1 MKITL
6 TKLEIL
12 CIICIILVGLAY
24 HKEIKNM
31 LMTPVTNP
39 APTHESFQNN
49 SGTTADYTGVINDTP
64 EVKYEYDAQST
75 DEFPATIFES
85 SVNTMFG
92 ASYPI
97 MVCNLLPTKKSRDCM
112 INGEPI
118 VKYKF
123 PVHIIKLTNGKHLA
137 VFNDGR
143 LYLKDKLTDKMWQGP
158 IKNSLPNRDIP
169 LRMVTM
175 DPSGTKLV
183 AVGYDNKAYTKYS
196 GSGGDKSGSLELE
209 TEWQPL
215 IGLDNII
222 FLMYHYDPATDKN
235 RYIIIDTVGK
245 IKITQNDKPD
255 SGLVDYGV
263 LKEPILKLC
272 YSAEGYMLAIDT
284 KFKLRTFDEK
294 EWGSSQFS
302 TKYTGNNTPLLDV
315 LYDKDQLLFGCV
327 ILPKAG
333 VAEIMKQESPDFM
346 APFVPFE
353 LNKYLTGGIESKLT
367 DRFIIFTKMGIYTN
381 QGLLEEEAL
390 DDDINMAYQRQML
403 LDKKRLREF
412 CAARGIKADDTY
424 RNYEVLRQVDGNKQ
438 KIDRLNN
445 IIAQLI
451 SFDPDQKQIQESIIG
466 VNFIRD
472 ARNKSA
478 LD

>member
-1 MKITL
+1 MKNTL
-6 TKLEIL
+6 TKLEIII
-12 CIICIILVGLAY
+12 IICIVLVGLAY
-24 HKEIKNM
+24 HQEIKNIV
-31 LMTPVTNP
+31 MTPIDNHVEP
-39 APTHESFQNN
+39 FQN
-49 SGTTADYTGVINDTP
+49 TTAEYIGVINDTP
-64 EVKYEYDAQST
+64 EVKYEYDAQSVE
-75 DEFPATIFES
+75 DFPATIFES
-85 SVNTMFG
+85 SVNTVFG
-92 ASYPI
+92 AKYPV

-123 PVHIIKLTNGKHLA
+123 PVHLIKLSNGKHLA

-158 IKNSLPNRDIP
+158 LKNSLPNRDIP

-183 AVGYDNKAYTKYS
+183 AVGYDNKAYIKYR
-196 GSGGDKSGSLELE
+196 GSGDKSGLLELE

-235 RYIIIDTVGK
+235 RYIIIDTAGK
-245 IKITQNDKPD
+245 IKITQTDNAD

-272 YSAEGYMLAIDT
+272 YSADGYMLAIDT

-302 TKYTGNNTPLLDV
+302 TKYAGNNTPLLDI

-333 VAEIMKQESPDFM
+333 VVEIMKQESPDFM

-367 DRFIIFTKMGIYTN
+367 DRFIIYTKMGIYTN

-424 RNYEVLRQVDGNKQ
+424 RNYEVLRQVDDNKQ
-438 KIDRLNN
+438 KIDRLNK

-466 VNFIRD
+466 VNFIQD
-472 ARNKSA
+472 NNNKSQ
-478 LD
+478 